1 MKKIF
6 TLTKVMVK
14 TSLQGMTSSKKK
26 QSKSKSIIAI
36 LGIIALYIYLATIV
50 YFMSRDILKVFI
62 MVGQQD
68 LIINIVFLG
77 ASLYALIIAILTIPS
92 VFYFS
97 KDVEILLAMPL
108 KPVEILFAKSASTYF
123 NLLIGLSF
131 ILVPFGIAYQVI
143 VAPPIYFF
151 ILYIIASL
159 IVPIVP
165 LAIAVA
171 FVVLLFTFVPK
182 VNNKDMFTYLTSFL
196 MLGTIFFINSVTMGN
211 ESFFKDIISESSQ
224 LSQSLTSF
232 IPTIALL
239 TIAVNTYNVLMLAL
253 ALIISVI
260 FIYLIVKLF
269 SKVYFKGAIGISES
283 SKRSKTHKFK
293 KIDLDAKIPSK
304 TSSLIKTDL
313 KNILRTPAFMI
324 NYILPLLILPVFFVL
339 PAMSGL
345 MSEGFVMADLKD
357 FILEAQGFVAN
368 IELSQMIPYVIIGS
382 FALTFFMGSLSS
394 ISSTAISREGE
405 RMVFYKS
412 LPISMMVLIRAKLII
427 GIILSLITPTIILIA
442 AAFIF
447 RPSIILLIIAIVTI
461 LIVSVFSN
469 VFDIVFDVFKPK
481 LVWDDETQAIKQN
494 FVSIIPVFSSFL
506 IIGLSLF
513 AFFQLAKFQLLI
525 SVLILVILLVATYF
539 IYKVVIEKNGLSK
552 LDQAIEKV

>member
-1 MKKIF
+1 
-6 TLTKVMVK
+6 
-14 TSLQGMTSSKKK
+14 
-26 QSKSKSIIAI
+26 
-36 LGIIALYIYLATIV
+36 
-50 YFMSRDILKVFI
+50 
-62 MVGQQD
+62 
-68 LIINIVFLG
+68 
-77 ASLYALIIAILTIPS
+77 
-92 VFYFS
+92 
-97 KDVEILLAMPL
+97 
-108 KPVEILFAKSASTYF
+108 
-123 NLLIGLSF
+123 
-131 ILVPFGIAYQVI
+131 
-143 VAPPIYFF
+143 
-151 ILYIIASL
+151 
-159 IVPIVP
+159 
-165 LAIAVA
+165 
-171 FVVLLFTFVPK
+171 
-182 VNNKDMFTYLTSFL
+182 
-196 MLGTIFFINSVTMGN
+196 
-211 ESFFKDIISESSQ
+211 
-224 LSQSLTSF
+224 
-232 IPTIALL
+232 
-239 TIAVNTYNVLMLAL
+239 
-253 ALIISVI
+253 
-260 FIYLIVKLF
+260 
-269 SKVYFKGAIGISES
+269 
-283 SKRSKTHKFK
+283 
-293 KIDLDAKIPSK
+293 
-304 TSSLIKTDL
+304 
-313 KNILRTPAFMI
+313 
-324 NYILPLLILPVFFVL
+324 
-339 PAMSGL
+339 

-368 IELSQMIPYVIIGS
+368 IELSQMIPYVIMGS

-552 LDQAIEKV
+552 LDQAIEKI